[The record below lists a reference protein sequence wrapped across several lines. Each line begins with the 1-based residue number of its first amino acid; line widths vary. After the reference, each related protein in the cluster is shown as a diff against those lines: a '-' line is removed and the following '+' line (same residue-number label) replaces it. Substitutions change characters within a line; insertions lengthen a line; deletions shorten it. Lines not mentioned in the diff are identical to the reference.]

1 MIRMITYA
9 CCVAATAWLVLGSIQ
24 FRQSIRDDVNQAHSR
39 MYQFDPDSPES
50 YGKFLNEYYEDVYK
64 HLPHMIL
71 PAILMLVGATVL
83 LIAGKR
89 RKPNNTSL
97 STEGAPSV
105 EK

>member
-1 MIRMITYA
+1 
-9 CCVAATAWLVLGSIQ
+9 V
-24 FRQSIRDDVNQAHSR
+24 
-39 MYQFDPDSPES
+39 
-50 YGKFLNEYYEDVYK
+50 LNEYYEDVYK

-71 PAILMLVGATVL
+71 PAILLLVGATVL